1 MEEGGIMDNKDE
13 NKQQNGFN
21 PAIRE
26 DGCLNY
32 PESGIR
38 PCGFFEAVG
47 EATGLKN
54 AINQASVW
62 TCAACGHT
70 GNEGKFCEEC
80 GASKPP
86 VVIVGGIIS

>member
-1 MEEGGIMDNKDE
+1 MEEGGIMENKDG
-13 NKQQNGFN
+13 NKQKDFN

-26 DGCLNY
+26 DGRLNY

-62 TCAACGHT
+62 TCSACGHT